1 MKMML
6 QLAMPKC
13 IEQIESAQPS
23 KTGAPKN
30 PQNSSTPQD
39 LWAALSTLA
48 SQSRH
53 CVAQSRRCPALASPV
68 SVYEAGHTL
77 QEMCGDVAVAWISI
91 CYRVVLDCSA
101 EGFKVVG
108 ILCRQ

>member
-6 QLAMPKC
+6 QLAKMSKC

-23 KTGAPKN
+23 KTGALKN
-30 PQNSSTPQD
+30 PTKNSSTPQD
-39 LWAALSTLA
+39 LWAALSNLA
-48 SQSRH
+48 AQSRH

-77 QEMCGDVAVAWISI
+77 QEMCGDVAVTWI
-91 CYRVVLDCSA
+91 
-101 EGFKVVG
+101 
-108 ILCRQ
+108 